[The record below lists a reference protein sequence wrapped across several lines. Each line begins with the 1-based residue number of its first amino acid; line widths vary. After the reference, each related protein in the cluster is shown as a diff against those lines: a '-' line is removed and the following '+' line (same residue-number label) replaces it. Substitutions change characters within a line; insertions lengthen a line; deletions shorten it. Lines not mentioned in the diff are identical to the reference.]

1 MDGAFGSR
9 AVAVLAV
16 MLAVLVIAAVF
27 GARLGDNTIGASAAL
42 GLVAGA
48 ILVLQLAGEG

>member
-1 MDGAFGSR
+1 
-9 AVAVLAV
+9 